1 MYFGIFVFFRWHIH
15 SMFHK
20 YVEEQQQMQEEL
32 QLIAQLSKTMAYEYK
47 HQLAPGSIPIF
58 SPQ

>member
-1 MYFGIFVFFRWHIH
+1 
-15 SMFHK
+15 MFHK

-32 QLIAQLSKTMAYEYK
+32 QFIVQMTKTMAYENK
-47 HQLAPGSIPIF
+47 HQFPPGSIPIF

>member
-1 MYFGIFVFFRWHIH
+1 
-15 SMFHK
+15 MFHK

>member
-1 MYFGIFVFFRWHIH
+1 MR

-32 QLIAQLSKTMAYEYK
+32 QLIAQMSTTMAYEQK
-47 HQLAPGSIPIF
+47 HQLAPGSIPLF